1 MTKHNFTALDFYI
14 LTETLLNSLSQGGYW
29 TGSSTKEAREAVLKK
44 LQVIMKDM
52 NVEVLTDTPDAT
64 TISAD
69 TGI

>member
-14 LTETLLNSLSQGGYW
+14 LTETLLDSLSQGGYW

>member
-14 LTETLLNSLSQGGYW
+14 LTETLLDSLSQGGYW

-44 LQVIMKDM
+44 LQVIMKDI
-52 NVEVLTDTPDAT
+52 NVEILTSSPEPITLT
-64 TISAD
+64 SD